1 MNENRQKEERKTEED
16 EEEEEEVEEFCIQA
30 RKAKAQARSIKSN

>member
-16 EEEEEEVEEFCIQA
+16 EEEEEVEEFCIQA